1 VIAAVVTGAAMGI
14 GEAIA
19 ARLLDEGATVVGVDR
34 DPAALAAT
42 ASRLGDRMVP
52 VVGDIGDWDTHVRA
66 ADLAEQHGDLAWW
79 VNNAG
84 IDWVSSAHEA
94 TEEHI
99 ERGLRVLLMGPMFGA
114 TVAVGRMLERG
125 GGSIVTIS
133 SIQGVAAFPG
143 YYVYATAKAGLLMA
157 TKSIAVD
164 YGPAG
169 IRANVVLPG
178 AVETPMTYATLP
190 PGMDREEAL
199 RREGELAPMRRIG
212 QPEEIA
218 DVVAFLLTDW
228 ASYVNGAEIM
238 VDGGASARC
247 FPYPPLETAPPA

>member
-34 DPAALAAT
+34 DPAALAGT

-52 VVGDIGDWDTHVRA
+52 VVGDIGDWNTHVRA

-84 IDWVSSAHEA
+84 VDWVSSAHEA

-164 YGPAG
+164 YGPLG

-247 FPYPPLETAPPA
+247 FPYPPLEAAPPA

>member
-14 GEAIA
+14 GQAIA
-19 ARLLDEGATVVGVDR
+19 GRLIDEGATVVGVDR
-34 DPAALAAT
+34 DGAALAET
-42 ASRLGDRMVP
+42 ASQLGDRMVP
-52 VVGDIGDWDTHVRA
+52 VVGDIAEWDTHVRA

-84 IDWVSSAHEA
+84 IDWASSAHEA

-99 ERGLRVLLMGPMFGA
+99 QQGLRVLLMGPMFGA
-114 TVAVGRMLERG
+114 AVAVARMLKRG
-125 GGSIVTIS
+125 GGSIVNIS

-143 YYVYATAKAGLLMA
+143 YYVYASAKAGLLMA

-164 YGPAG
+164 YGPFG

-178 AVETPMTYATLP
+178 AIETPMTYNTLP
-190 PGMDREEAL
+190 ADMDRDEAL

-212 QPEEIA
+212 QPEEVA

-228 ASYVNGAEIM
+228 ASYVNGAEVM

-247 FPYPPLETAPPA
+247 FAYAPLDNVPST

>member
-34 DPAALAAT
+34 DPAALAGT

-164 YGPAG
+164 YGPLG

-247 FPYPPLETAPPA
+247 FPYPPLEAAPPA